1 MAAPTELKPRTPP
14 PLDSIF
20 HRHGVAQWWLF
31 GSRASDSPSPGSD
44 WDFLVEFKQPPS
56 FDQFMD
62 LKLQLEEK
70 LGASVDILSRS
81 ACTPRFLK
89 AIGAIPAHAP

>member
-1 MAAPTELKPRTPP
+1 
-14 PLDSIF
+14 
-20 HRHGVAQWWLF
+20 
-31 GSRASDSPSPGSD
+31 
-44 WDFLVEFKQPPS
+44 
-56 FDQFMD
+56 MD